1 MDSPNKQDKYS
12 ESKLEALLLEYIFQY
27 EDRDSLENKVRKH
40 LLRQEEMWKENNL
53 EFPHGEWF
61 RTTLKKI
68 HSNIK
73 TKNFKDHATENYG
86 KKSDKI
92 YERWSELDMKNF
104 PDDFTINNLN
114 HAGKMDEVV
123 GKTSSDTRKIL
134 NKRFQL
140 SEADK
145 KEIRD
150 EVFDTTSIG
159 VIFQPKM
166 VHQKS
171 TGKKG
176 PSQNITQAILRLPD
190 TLKINKDQI
199 FEDNNIEYRKVKI
212 DTTAEETST
221 EAVIELDAA
230 DWPIILNFK
239 KNEAATVAK
248 LKEFWNEENILLS
261 DDIYNAYV
269 NYKLNVQMIV
279 TIPAVLNTKNEIKIE
294 IQIMYD
300 PVEEIRI
307 VGKNEKSYKYN
318 AAREQYL
325 GQVKGRFD
333 WLWEVM
339 EELPENNG
347 E

>member
-1 MDSPNKQDKYS
+1 M
-12 ESKLEALLLEYIFQY
+12 KLLDIRYI
-27 EDRDSLENKVRKH
+27 
-40 LLRQEEMWKENNL
+40 
-53 EFPHGEWF
+53 
-61 RTTLKKI
+61 I
-68 HSNIK
+68 
-73 TKNFKDHATENYG
+73 
-86 KKSDKI
+86 
-92 YERWSELDMKNF
+92 
-104 PDDFTINNLN
+104 TIN
-114 HAGKMDEVV
+114 
-123 GKTSSDTRKIL
+123 
-134 NKRFQL
+134 
-140 SEADK
+140 
-145 KEIRD
+145 
-150 EVFDTTSIG
+150 
-159 VIFQPKM
+159 
-166 VHQKS
+166 
-171 TGKKG
+171 
-176 PSQNITQAILRLPD
+176 QA
-190 TLKINKDQI
+190 
-199 FEDNNIEYRKVKI
+199 KI